1 VKGIQSTYAEVLLF
15 AQQKSKAVAKKNSK
29 LQNLSQ
35 PNKAAK
41 KLGLA
46 AKLFCGS

>member
-1 VKGIQSTYAEVLLF
+1 LKGIHSTAAEVLLF

-35 PNKAAK
+35 QKSSK
-41 KLGLA
+41 KLGPA